1 VKACSLQPL
10 LATVIALA
18 LLLSAP
24 GHGSPGDD
32 NRHLTQRDGRQLE
45 ILISPQFT
53 ADMQDKL
60 LVWIEYISDALHQV
74 YGHWPARH
82 WQISVAPT
90 AASSSDPIPWAQVHR
105 GAVNR
110 VEFFTSADA
119 SSEEL
124 QRAWTG
130 YHELAHLLIPYRGW
144 GDAWFSEG
152 LASYYQ
158 NILQARMGLISE
170 REMWQKLYDGFQRG
184 LAETRFDGETL
195 RSVSDSLRKN
205 GGFMRVYWSGA
216 SYFLT
221 ADSRLRLQSGG
232 ALNLDKALEKLNDC
246 CADQSLSVPQMVAR
260 LDQLNRVL
268 LFGILYDEFATST
281 TVPAFDTIFAS
292 LGIDVVDGAVQ
303 LQETGP
309 GARLRREIVEGS
321 GREVEPGL

>member
-1 VKACSLQPL
+1 MKTRSLALL
-10 LATVIALA
+10 LATVVVLA
-18 LLLSAP
+18 LLPVAP
-24 GHGSPGDD
+24 GLGSPEDD
-32 NRHLTQRDGRQLE
+32 NRHLIQRDGRQLE
-45 ILISPQFT
+45 ILISTQFSP
-53 ADMQDKL
+53 DMQDKL
-60 LVWIEYISDALHQV
+60 LVWIDYISDALRQV
-74 YGHWPARH
+74 YGHWPAQH

-90 AASSSDPIPWAQVHR
+90 AASASDPIPWALVHR
-105 GAVNR
+105 GEVNR

-124 QRAWTG
+124 QRAWTS

-158 NILQARMGLISE
+158 NLLQARMGLISE

-184 LAETRFDGETL
+184 LAETRFDGESL
-195 RSVSDSLRKN
+195 RSVSDKLREN

-216 SYFLT
+216 VYFLA
-221 ADSRLRLQSGG
+221 ADARLRLQSGG

-268 LFGILYDEFATST
+268 LFGILYDEIATAT
-281 TVPAFDTIFAS
+281 TVPAFDTIFAT
-292 LGIDVVDGAVQ
+292 LGIDVVDDQVQ

-309 GARLRREIVEGS
+309 GARLRREIFEGS
-321 GREVEPGL
+321 GE